1 MIRRFLE
8 VSSGHLSPATWDWLD
23 AQLGDAVRDP
33 RNDMAA
39 QLAGGSIRHGW
50 FVYAPEDPTDS
61 LPEDLASVLAA
72 ARRQGAE
79 YALFDCD
86 ALPNQD
92 LPILH
97 PDFPQGS

>member
-1 MIRRFLE
+1 MIRHFLDM
-8 VSSGHLSPATWDWLD
+8 SSAHLSPETWNWLD
-23 AQLGDAVRDP
+23 ARLGDGARDP

-39 QLAGGSIRHGW
+39 HLAGGSTRHGW
-50 FVYAPEDPTDS
+50 FVYAPEDPTDG
-61 LPEDLASVLAA
+61 LPEDLARVLAE

-97 PDFPQGS
+97 PDFPQES